1 MSPNAWNVA
10 NLKILFRPDISVYD
24 VLIVMRR
31 KYLSRAQ
38 RYALDRCGEDTKK
51 KYPTAK
57 SIALDDLYV
66 NIDPLEY
73 FVQQLRE
80 KWGDL
85 AFFFYDKVSCCVFMK
100 KTMWRMCSMEVIT
113 LEYYGNQG
121 RRGLFH

>member
-1 MSPNAWNVA
+1 
-10 NLKILFRPDISVYD
+10 
-24 VLIVMRR
+24 
-31 KYLSRAQ
+31 
-38 RYALDRCGEDTKK
+38 LDRCGEDTKK

-85 AFFFYDKVSCCVFMK
+85 AFFFYDK
-100 KTMWRMCSMEVIT
+100 
-113 LEYYGNQG
+113 YGGYHIGILWKPGTTRTFSLSHMPFRKPG
-121 RRGLFH
+121 RIDRHTYTYIYIYMDRYNTIYFHRNRRTIVASQL